1 MLLFWK
7 WICLCL
13 FFFGEGMPL
22 KAAMGC
28 WVLPEKFASLP
39 YGFGILIAIFLF
51 FVIILSYVYDHEDK
65 DAKGCGRWVCLVIL
79 VVLYFLV
86 DYFL

>member
-1 MLLFWK
+1 
-7 WICLCL
+7 
-13 FFFGEGMPL
+13 MPL
-22 KAAMGC
+22 KAATGC
-28 WVLPEKFASLP
+28 WVLPEKFVSLP

-65 DAKGCGRWVCLVIL
+65 DAKGYGRWVCLVIL